1 MMRKQIENKAKN
13 ITKKAKVLLAVFSS
27 PLASSVVG
35 AAMEHWGRAE
45 DKWNGDLWKIIDDN
59 GIIYDSALDWTQD

>member
-1 MMRKQIENKAKN
+1 MKLSNGKKYNKEG
-13 ITKKAKVLLAVFSS
+13 KVFLSAFSS